1 MNRQEKYSYTESVFA
16 RLSLFF
22 KCGWLVILLLALA
35 GISPLSAQELNAVVK
50 VNSSRVQGAN
60 RQVFD
65 TLEEALRIFINGRRW
80 MDSPLLA
87 DKRINCSFTL
97 IITEAL
103 SSGSFKGELY
113 VQSYRPIEK
122 SDYITPML
130 NVRDTEMEFDYTEHQ
145 PLQFDL
151 NFIQGNLTAIIAYYT
166 YLILGLDLDSRSS
179 LGGTSC
185 FRNMELIATN
195 AQSYG
200 WKGWDRRSNRNRSA
214 IAAAFNDGALEGYRH
229 MWLDYHRQGLDVPAG
244 NGEPGS
250 EKIVPS
256 VLFLSALQTKRP
268 TSVLIKLF
276 GDTKLEEMVN
286 LLSKTDVRERKQA
299 YEALLKL
306 YPARNTELGRLR

>member
-1 MNRQEKYSYTESVFA
+1 MSRREMY
-16 RLSLFF
+16 
-22 KCGWLVILLLALA
+22 CWLVILFFTVA
-35 GISPLSAQELNAVVK
+35 GISPLSAQELSAFVK

-65 TLEEALRIFINGRRW
+65 TLEEALRTFINGRRW
-80 MDSPLLA
+80 TDSQLLG

-97 IITEAL
+97 VITEAL

-113 VQSYRPIEK
+113 VQSYRPVEN
-122 SDYITPML
+122 SDYSTPML

-145 PLQFDL
+145 SLQFDL

-185 FRNMELIATN
+185 FRNMELIAVN

-214 IAAAFNDGALEGYRH
+214 IAVAFNDGALEGYRH
-229 MWLDYHRQGLDVPAG
+229 MWFDYHRQGLDVPAG

-250 EKIVPS
+250 EKIVSS

-286 LLSKTDVRERKQA
+286 LLSKTDARERRQA
-299 YEALLKL
+299 HEALLKL